1 MAIAKAVELVL
12 KMALEFGD
20 WLVFLVFPVLL
31 HDSASPLNDLF
42 PLLFEQGF
50 TCDVVYVVV
59 AEPCANL
66 FDCQF
71 AWWFA
76 LGLAVFAHL
85 AVGDVVRCYV
95 GITQHCSALSKREAS
110 FKLVGGFELFALDAL
125 LLSYFGHHFLLCLGE
140 LLPFRAGFGRNVHH
154 LKCTCPFGC
163 RPVRHIVPNKTGR
176 VSHMYTKNKELLN

>member
-1 MAIAKAVELVL
+1 MAVAKAVELVL
-12 KMALEFGD
+12 KMALEFLV
-20 WLVFLVFPVLL
+20 WLVLFVFPVLL

-50 TCDVVYVVV
+50 TCDLVYVFV

-71 AWWFA
+71 VWWFA
-76 LGLAVFAHL
+76 LGLAVFAEL
-85 AVGDVVRCYV
+85 AVCDVVRCYV

-125 LLSYFGHHFLLCLGE
+125 LLSYGHRVLLLCLGE
-140 LLPFRAGFGRNVHH
+140 LLPFRADFFGNVYH
-154 LKCTCPFGC
+154 LEYTCPSG
-163 RPVRHIVPNKTGR
+163 
-176 VSHMYTKNKELLN
+176 

>member
-12 KMALEFGD
+12 KMALEFLV
-20 WLVFLVFPVLL
+20 WLVLFVFPVLL

-42 PLLFEQGF
+42 PLFFEQGF

-71 AWWFA
+71 VWWFA

-95 GITQHCSALSKREAS
+95 GITQYRSALSKGKSALELCAW
-110 FKLVGGFELFALDAL
+110 FGLFALDAL
-125 LLSYFGHHFLLCLGE
+125 LLSYGHRVLLLCLGE
-140 LLPFRAGFGRNVHH
+140 LLPFRADFFGNVYH
-154 LKCTCPFGC
+154 L
-163 RPVRHIVPNKTGR
+163 
-176 VSHMYTKNKELLN
+176 